1 MSDSSSAPSSAR
13 TAVPSTARTAA
24 GRGLLLFLFWFVLMP
39 SLKPADL
46 LLGLIATGFATWS
59 SLRLLPPSAGHLRLL
74 SLLAFVPH
82 FLWQSVVAGLD
93 VARRA
98 FDPKLP
104 LRPGLVDCPVRFPRG
119 LARNEFSLIT
129 SLMPG
134 SVPVGESDGSLIYHC
149 LDTGEPLVEQMNAE
163 AERLERA
170 LVVGQAHD

>member
-1 MSDSSSAPSSAR
+1 MKSPAAE
-13 TAVPSTARTAA
+13 AVPSTARTAVS
-24 GRGLLLFLFWFVLMP
+24 RGLLLLLFWLVLMP
-39 SLKPADL
+39 SAKPADL
-46 LLGLIATGFATWS
+46 LFGLIATGLATWC
-59 SLRLLPPSAGHLRLL
+59 SLRLLPPAAGHLRLVA
-74 SLLAFVPH
+74 LLVFVPH

-98 FDPKLP
+98 FDPRLP
-104 LRPGLVDCPVRFPRG
+104 LRPGLVDCPVRFPPG

-134 SVPVGESDGSLIYHC
+134 SVPVAESEGSLIYHC
-149 LDTGEPLVEQMNAE
+149 LDTREPLVEQMNAE